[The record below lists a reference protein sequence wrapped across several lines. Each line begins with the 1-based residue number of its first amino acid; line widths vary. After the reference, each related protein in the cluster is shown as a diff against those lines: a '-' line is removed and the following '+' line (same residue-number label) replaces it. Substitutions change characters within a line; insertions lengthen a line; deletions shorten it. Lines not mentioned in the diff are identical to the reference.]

1 MNIDMKIAMVK
12 LNEKLNAEFEEAAI
26 QRQKFIAEMQ
36 MKTLDELQAKVKTAW
51 AAWDAAR
58 IAANVAWAAYEAAAA
73 ERAVYREKLKE
84 KNNG

>member
-1 MNIDMKIAMVK
+1 MNKDETDAMVK
-12 LNEKLNAEFEEAAI
+12 LNAKLNAEFEEAAI

-36 MKTLDELQAKVKTAW
+36 MKTLDELHAEVKTAW

-73 ERAVYREKLKE
+73 ERAVCREKLKD
-84 KNNG
+84 KNGG